1 MDLGVSAMG
10 LAVGFV
16 VGLTGMGGG
25 ALMTPLLV
33 LLFHV
38 QPLAAVSSDLVA
50 AVVMKPIGGGVHLK
64 RGTVDLELVKW
75 LAAGSVP
82 SAFLGVLILRS
93 LGDGQIV
100 QDRIKL
106 ALGLALLVAASSM
119 VAKAL
124 LDRRRVP
131 SGPSERPA
139 VRRLPTLAVGIA
151 GGLIVGMTS
160 VGSGSLMIVLLLA
173 LYPRLKASQL
183 VGTDLVQAVPLVLSA
198 AIGHILFGDFE
209 LGLTTALLLGSVPGV
224 YLGARV
230 SSRANDALIRP
241 VLVVVLVAS
250 SLKLLGVPTAAVGVF
265 LLVAAAA
272 AILVGTRALRARLAA
287 RRSAAV
293 EPAVLSEPPAR

>member
-10 LAVGFV
+10 LVVGFV

-64 RGTVDLELVKW
+64 RGTVDLALVKW

-82 SAFLGVLILRS
+82 SAFVGVLLLRS
-93 LGDGQIV
+93 LGDGQVV

-106 ALGLALLVAASSM
+106 ALGLALLVASSSM

-124 LDRRRVP
+124 LDRNRVP
-131 SGPSERPA
+131 GPSERPP
-139 VRRLPTLAVGIA
+139 VRRLPTLGVGIA

-209 LGLTTALLLGSVPGV
+209 LGLTGSLLLGSVPGV
-224 YLGARV
+224 YLGAHV
-230 SSRANDALIRP
+230 SSRANDSVIRP

-265 LLVAAAA
+265 LLAASAAAV
-272 AILVGTRALRARLAA
+272 LVGVRVLRARLAA
-287 RRSAAV
+287 RRHEPV
-293 EPAVLSEPPAR
+293 GEPAVLSEPPAR

>member
-10 LAVGFV
+10 LVVGFV

-33 LLFHV
+33 LLFHI

-64 RGTVDLELVKW
+64 RGTVDLRLVKW
-75 LAAGSVP
+75 LALGSVP
-82 SAFLGVLILRS
+82 SAFVGVLLLRS
-93 LGDGQIV
+93 LGNGAVIQE
-100 QDRIKL
+100 RIKI
-106 ALGLALLVAASSM
+106 ALGVALLVAATSM
-119 VAKAL
+119 VAKVV
-124 LDRRRVP
+124 LDRGRVP
-131 SGPSERPA
+131 AEGSAEVA
-139 VRRLPTLAVGIA
+139 LRRLPTLGIGIA

-198 AIGHILFGDFE
+198 AIGHMLFGDFA
-209 LGLTTALLLGSVPGV
+209 LGLTTSLLLGSVPGV

-230 SSRANDALIRP
+230 SSRANDSVIRP

-250 SLKLLGVPTAAVGVF
+250 SMKLLGVPTAPVALFVLVAVAVGAV
-265 LLVAAAA
+265 
-272 AILVGTRALRARLAA
+272 VGGRALWSRRTAEPTPRPVPVVTEADART
-287 RRSAAV
+287 
-293 EPAVLSEPPAR
+293 